1 MYRATHDVRLT
12 RPREDNGPLRAVIHR
27 MVVARRTP
35 SRSREAPVDRL
46 GWAALSSAVLLP
58 ASFAILLA
66 GALLFTNAIEWFG
79 SMVGLGQGAVGS
91 LLAAVATALP
101 ESLIPIVA
109 IIGGATGSEDV
120 AVGAIIGA
128 PLLLATIAMALV
140 GLSAIAY
147 RRRRPQDLALDVHF
161 PTLARD
167 LSFFMAC
174 FVVALLLGLG
184 APLALQI
191 FGAVVLV
198 VAYTVYATWT
208 LRNSGP
214 VGEPEELKPLI
225 MDTTRGDPP
234 SMSTVVVQ
242 LLVAL
247 GAIVGGAH
255 IFVEQV
261 LHVADEFGLEPLVL
275 SLVLAPFA
283 TELPEKA
290 NSFFWTRE
298 GKDALALGNITG
310 AMVFQSTIP
319 VSIGLAFTSWELDRF
334 SVVAGV
340 LALAG
345 GLVAIVALQLRRR
358 FSVPAIVLWAALYA
372 AFVGYVFATA

>member
-1 MYRATHDVRLT
+1 M
-12 RPREDNGPLRAVIHR
+12 N
-27 MVVARRTP
+27 
-35 SRSREAPVDRL
+35 
-46 GWAALSSAVLLP
+46 SAVLLP

-79 SMVGLGQGAVGS
+79 SMLNLGQGAVGS
-91 LLAAVATALP
+91 VLAAVATALP

-109 IIGGATGSEDV
+109 IIGGEHGSKDV

-140 GLSAIAY
+140 GVAALLY
-147 RRRRPQDLALDVHF
+147 RGRRPQALSLEVHF
-161 PTLARD
+161 PTLERD
-167 LSFFMAC
+167 LGFFLAC
-174 FVVALLLGLG
+174 FVVALAVGLG
-184 APLALQI
+184 APKALQVI
-191 FGAVVLV
+191 AAVALI
-198 VAYTVYATWT
+198 VAYVVYVTWT
-208 LRNSGP
+208 LRHSGP
-214 VGEPEELKPLI
+214 VESEEELKPLV

-234 SMSTVVVQ
+234 GMSTVIVQ

-255 IFVEQV
+255 LFVEQI
-261 LHVADEFGLEPLVL
+261 LHVADSAGLEPLVL

-290 NSFFWTRE
+290 NSFFWVRE
-298 GKDALALGNITG
+298 GKDSLALGNITG

-319 VSIGLAFTSWELDRF
+319 VSIGLLFTAWDLDTY
-334 SVVAGV
+334 SILAGS

-345 GLVAIVALQLRRR
+345 GLVAIVTLQVRRR
-358 FSVPAIVLWAALYA
+358 FSGRAIVLWAAFYA
-372 AFVGYVFATA
+372 IFVGYVAAAG

>member
-1 MYRATHDVRLT
+1 V
-12 RPREDNGPLRAVIHR
+12 
-27 MVVARRTP
+27 
-35 SRSREAPVDRL
+35 
-46 GWAALSSAVLLP
+46 LSSAVLLP

-79 SMVGLGQGAVGS
+79 SMLNLGQGAVGS
-91 LLAAVATALP
+91 VLAAVATALP

-109 IIGGATGSEDV
+109 IIGGERGSKDV

-140 GLSAIAY
+140 GIAALLY
-147 RRRRPQDLALDVHF
+147 RGRRPQELSLSVHF
-161 PTLARD
+161 PTLERD
-167 LSFFMAC
+167 LTFFIGC
-174 FVVALLLGLG
+174 LVVALGVGLG
-184 APLALQI
+184 APKALQI
-191 FGAVVLV
+191 VAGVALVAAYVLYV
-198 VAYTVYATWT
+198 TWT
-208 LRNSGP
+208 LRHSGP
-214 VGEPEELKPLI
+214 VESEEALKPLI

-234 SMSTVVVQ
+234 GRSTVIVQ

-255 IFVEQV
+255 LFVEQL
-261 LHVADEFGLEPLVL
+261 LHVADSAGLEPLVL

-290 NSFFWTRE
+290 NSFFWVRD
-298 GKDALALGNITG
+298 GKDSLALGNITG

-319 VSIGLAFTSWELDRF
+319 VSIGLLFTSWELDTY
-334 SVVAGV
+334 SILAGC

-345 GLVAIVALQLRRR
+345 GAVAIVTLQIRGR
-358 FSVPAIVLWAALYA
+358 FSGRAIALWAAFYA
-372 AFVGYVFATA
+372 IFVGYVIAAA